1 MYQYSFLIR
10 ASTHIVKKLKQT
22 NNLQNCLT
30 CNTQFPEVYPT
41 QKTPPK
47 NTHTHNTPRVIIK
60 QRFKS
65 KSWLAST
72 CDRLNPKNPL
82 GFPPPKWL
90 KMTGDW
96 MGFWSHGLVLLRD
109 YEAHH
114 CPFIRP

>member
-47 NTHTHNTPRVIIK
+47 NTHTHTTHPVLSSSSDLKVN
-60 QRFKS
+60 
-65 KSWLAST
+65 
-72 CDRLNPKNPL
+72 L
-82 GFPPPKWL
+82 GLHQPAI
-90 KMTGDW
+90 G
-96 MGFWSHGLVLLRD
+96 
-109 YEAHH
+109 
-114 CPFIRP
+114 